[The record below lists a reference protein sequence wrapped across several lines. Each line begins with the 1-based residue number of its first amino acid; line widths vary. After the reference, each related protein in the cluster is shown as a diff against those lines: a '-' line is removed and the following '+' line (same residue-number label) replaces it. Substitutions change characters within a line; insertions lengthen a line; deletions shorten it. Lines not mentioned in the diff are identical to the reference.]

1 MSPKPN
7 TRKGRHEDLPSWPG
21 TPPSCPVGGSG
32 SGASTGA
39 GAGAGQRV
47 LVVDTHSEQLV
58 VTLIALVLQ
67 DCSIVLADDTV
78 DPTTL
83 RHIGAEFGYGEAEN
97 QA

>member
-1 MSPKPN
+1 MRICQAGQEPRPAAPLVAA
-7 TRKGRHEDLPSWPG
+7 TRARLQ
-21 TPPSCPVGGSG
+21 
-32 SGASTGA
+32 AL